1 MHWDKNTLIMNDSC
15 QHSTL
20 NQLRSPQKEE
30 KKKKQYSTT
39 DCALN
44 SILPQ
49 TVCPITGSHTP
60 TQDSALVSHKDT
72 HTLSLS
78 VTLSEWQM
86 AELSTP
92 PGLLAQFP
100 VRGRA
105 FTVKNKTSKTA
116 AH

>member
-1 MHWDKNTLIMNDSC
+1 MNDSC

-20 NQLRSPQKEE
+20 NQLGSPQKEE
-30 KKKKQYSTT
+30 KKK
-39 DCALN
+39 N

>member
-1 MHWDKNTLIMNDSC
+1 MNDSC

-20 NQLRSPQKEE
+20 NQLRSPQKEG
-30 KKKKQYSTT
+30 KKSINT

-60 TQDSALVSHKDT
+60 TQDSALVSRKDT

-100 VRGRA
+100 VRGGA